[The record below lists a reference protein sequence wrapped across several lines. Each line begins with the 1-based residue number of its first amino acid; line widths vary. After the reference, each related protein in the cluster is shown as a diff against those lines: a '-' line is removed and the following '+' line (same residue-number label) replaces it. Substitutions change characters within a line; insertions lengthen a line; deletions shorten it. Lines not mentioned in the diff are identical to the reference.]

1 MIEEDYKM
9 TPRKYGT
16 ILSSC
21 LGRLP
26 SHSNNVHNS
35 NIDNV
40 CYKWLEE
47 EQKKLQAPTV
57 LWVSH
62 LCRQDSLLKDT
73 NHHNSGVAV
82 TWDGH
87 RKPLLL
93 LSIARRSVQG
103 LSCVQECESGFDFQ
117 TPVHHVL
124 LYPFSGTGY
133 QLVANLTAV
142 AICSVGVWTTVDW
155 ATSGGCIFSASAACQ

>member
-1 MIEEDYKM
+1 MIEEDCKM
-9 TPRKYGT
+9 TPHKYGT

-21 LGRLP
+21 LGSLP
-26 SHSNNVHNS
+26 SHSNNVH
-35 NIDNV
+35 IDNV

-47 EQKKLQAPTV
+47 ERKKLQAPTV

-73 NHHNSGVAV
+73 NHHSGGAVV

-103 LSCVQECESGFDFQ
+103 LSCVQECESGFNFQ

-133 QLVANLTAV
+133 QLVANLAAV
-142 AICSVGVWTTVDW
+142 AVCSVGVGTTVDW
-155 ATSGGCIFSASAACQ
+155 ATSGRCIFSASATCQ